1 MIKAFINSL
10 RKSSTIHNIESGF
23 KKSGIVPFN
32 IEEPLSS
39 QFAMTNNANYNDE
52 NLLKNYW
59 LNSERALNELF
70 EHENGRPMNE
80 QDFDI
85 NLSQVLKNLKN
96 GDIKNGEALSD
107 VPPLILNEADGLSV
121 IDLN

>member
-70 EHENGRPMNE
+70 EHENGRTMNE

-85 NLSQVLKNLKN
+85 NLS
-96 GDIKNGEALSD
+96 
-107 VPPLILNEADGLSV
+107 
-121 IDLN
+121 

>member
-1 MIKAFINSL
+1 
-10 RKSSTIHNIESGF
+10 
-23 KKSGIVPFN
+23 
-32 IEEPLSS
+32 
-39 QFAMTNNANYNDE
+39 MTNNANYNDE

-70 EHENGRPMNE
+70 EHENGRTMNE

>member
-1 MIKAFINSL
+1 
-10 RKSSTIHNIESGF
+10 
-23 KKSGIVPFN
+23 
-32 IEEPLSS
+32 
-39 QFAMTNNANYNDE
+39 MTNNANYNDE
-52 NLLKNYW
+52 DVLKNYS
-59 LNSERALNELF
+59 LNTESPLNELF

-85 NLSQVLKNLKN
+85 NLSKVLKNLKN
-96 GDIKNGEALSD
+96 DDIKNGKALSD